1 MSSKYKMNN
10 PEGIYFLSTAVVNWI
25 DVFTRTEYKNIILD
39 SLKYCVSKKGMIL
52 YGYVIMTNHIH
63 LIISRKS
70 DGAAFSDMI
79 RDFKKFT
86 SSQTI
91 KAIEENPKE
100 SRKDWLIWMFE
111 RAGKKNSNNTKYQ
124 FWQQDNHPV
133 ELEDDW
139 IDQKLEYIHQNPV
152 EAGIVREPEDY
163 RYSSASNY
171 AGIGGLFE
179 VISVYDGEE
188 I

>member
-1 MSSKYKMNN
+1 MNN
-10 PEGIYFLSTAVVNWI
+10 PDGIYFLSTAVVNWI
-25 DVFTRTEYKNIILD
+25 DVFTRMEYKEIMLD
-39 SLKYCVSKKGMIL
+39 SLRYCVNKKGMIV

-63 LIISRKS
+63 LIIGRTK
-70 DGAAFSDMI
+70 DGAEFSGMI

-86 SSQTI
+86 SSQI
-91 KAIEENPKE
+91 LNAIQENPQE
-100 SRKDWLIWMFE
+100 SRHDWLLWMFE
-111 RAGKKNSNNTKYQ
+111 IAGKKNSNNKKYQ
-124 FWQQDNHPV
+124 FWQQDNHPI
-133 ELEDDW
+133 ELEGDW
-139 IDQKLEYIHQNPV
+139 IEQKLEYVHKNPV

-171 AGIGGLFE
+171 AGMGGLVD